1 MTTMMTVMT
10 TATIMMI
17 MKMAMINKLLHKYLN
32 KNSRVVSKF
41 TIPELLCVSS
51 NLKTSNNL

>member
-1 MTTMMTVMT
+1 MTVMTMT

>member
-1 MTTMMTVMT
+1 MTVMT

-32 KNSRVVSKF
+32 KNSGVVSKF

-51 NLKTSNNL
+51 NSKTSNNL